1 MFRILKAATKTK
13 GAEWPFILN
22 RRYDTKPSHSMSLGQ
37 TPILKRH
44 ICCYSLFFFKK
55 THTKPA
61 GFPFKNNSCNCQ
73 PKEMVFSTLFQKKKQ
88 HSQAPFALCPLTLPR
103 LFSPHRGG
111 CGADLHRNEEGRE
124 GRAVAVGH
132 RVDHAGHLHVVPVDG
147 ALDLHAAGGPGLL
160 QGRPPGRWGL
170 WICQQGFGKCWNIY
184 WPVVILVTQM
194 GVSENVGL
202 IFPNK

>member
-55 THTKPA
+55 HTPNQLVSPLKTILA
-61 GFPFKNNSCNCQ
+61 IANQKKWCFPRS
-73 PKEMVFSTLFQKKKQ
+73 SKKKQ

-147 ALDLHAAGGPGLL
+147 ALDLHAAGDPGLL
-160 QGRPPGRWGL
+160 QGRPPGR
-170 WICQQGFGKCWNIY
+170 
-184 WPVVILVTQM
+184 
-194 GVSENVGL
+194 
-202 IFPNK
+202 